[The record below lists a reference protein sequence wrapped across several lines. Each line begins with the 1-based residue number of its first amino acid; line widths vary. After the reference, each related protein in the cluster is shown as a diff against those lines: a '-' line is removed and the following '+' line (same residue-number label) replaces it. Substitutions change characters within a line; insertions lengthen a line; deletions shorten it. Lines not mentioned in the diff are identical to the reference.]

1 MKIVYTAGAKESKT
15 TEVQAVKELERLLS
29 SEKGFLMPNVF
40 VGKELSNREI
50 DAILVLR
57 DAIFLLDF
65 KNWGGQR
72 IEVEGI
78 NGRVRRLRNG
88 VWKDEKNTLVSY
100 EYATKELPNLLKKA
114 IPQCPRVYA
123 VMVFTSFGLG
133 SEQKPQISFA
143 GGDPQHP
150 QFKQGVTA
158 CRLEQLPRVIAAFRT
173 AAASKVELGKVELG
187 AVELAQVQK
196 VLHSAIK
203 EPAQPGKRSV
213 DGYVILNEHHQD
225 PFLNCTIYIGESE
238 TLQEPVWIKEY
249 AQELTT
255 PEQREQHRRLALRHA
270 DVLHRL
276 PQHPNIVSYRAS
288 QSTDFHLYIMLVRHP
303 GIFLNEF
310 MSGNL
315 GNLQVPTDL
324 QVPTASA
331 PPKKMPSTLAT
342 RLSILGDLL
351 KALEFLTQQPT
362 FEKSAYRDLR
372 PESIFVQYSGEA
384 KPVAQLFHFDNMKL
398 DGAKIAQAATR
409 LRFLKEGK
417 RRAATWDE
425 YAAPELIEYVDSS
438 QKKGNKGASFS
449 GGVSSDIYSWG
460 IIAWELLTGE
470 RPFANSVA
478 KDNDMRKP
486 WPAQLPSSIAKAG
499 ERLSTEHVRLI
510 AACLDVTP
518 AQRPTL
524 ANLRR
529 HFC

>member
-15 TEVQAVKELERLLS
+15 PEVQAVKELERLLS
-29 SEKGFLMPNVF
+29 SENGFLMPNVF
-40 VGKELSNREI
+40 LGKELSNREI
-50 DAILVLR
+50 DAILALR

-72 IEVEGI
+72 IEVEGL
-78 NGRVRRLRNG
+78 NGRVRRLRDG
-88 VWKDEKNTLVSY
+88 AWKDEKNTLVSY
-100 EYATKELPNLLKKA
+100 EYAAKELPNLLKKA

-133 SEQKPQISFA
+133 SKQKPPVSFA
-143 GGDPQHP
+143 GGDPQRP
-150 QFKQGVTA
+150 QIKQGVTA
-158 CRLEQLPRVIAAFRT
+158 CRLEQLPQVIAAFRA
-173 AAASKVELGKVELG
+173 AAASKVQLG
-187 AVELAQVQK
+187 AVELAQIQK
-196 VLHSAIK
+196 VLRSAIK
-203 EPAQPGKRSV
+203 EPAQPRRRSV
-213 DGYVILNEHHQD
+213 EGYVILNEHHQD
-225 PFLNCTIYIGESE
+225 PFLNCTIYAGESE

-255 PEQREQHRRLALRHA
+255 PEQREQQRRLALRHA
-270 DVLHRL
+270 DVLYRL

-288 QSTDFHLYIMLVRHP
+288 QTTDCHLYVILARRP
-303 GIFLNEF
+303 GVFLSEF
-310 MSGNL
+310 ISGEPQ
-315 GNLQVPTDL
+315 GT
-324 QVPTASA
+324 TTSA
-331 PPKKMPSTLAT
+331 ELKKIPSTLAP
-342 RLSILGDLL
+342 RLAILGDLH
-351 KALEFLTQQPT
+351 KALEFLTQQPD

-372 PESIFVQYSGEA
+372 PESVFVQYSDGA

-417 RRAATWDE
+417 RRATTWDE
-425 YAAPELIEYVDSS
+425 YAAPELVEYIDSS
-438 QKKGNKGASFS
+438 QQKGNKGTSFS

-499 ERLSTEHVRLI
+499 ERLSTEQVRLI
-510 AACLDVTP
+510 AACLNVKS

-524 ANLRR
+524 ANLRQ
-529 HFC
+529 HFR

>member
-15 TEVQAVKELERLLS
+15 TEVQAVKELERLFS

-78 NGRVRRLRNG
+78 NGRVRRLRDG
-88 VWKDEKNTLVSY
+88 VWKDEKNTLISY
-100 EYATKELPNLLKKA
+100 EYATKELPNMLKKA

-123 VMVFTSFGLG
+123 VLVFTSFGLG
-133 SEQKPQISFA
+133 SEQKPQVSFA
-143 GGDPQHP
+143 GGDPQRP
-150 QFKQGVTA
+150 QIKQGVTA
-158 CRLEQLPRVIAAFRT
+158 CRLEQLPQVIAAFR
-173 AAASKVELGKVELG
+173 AASKVEWGSVELG
-187 AVELAQVQK
+187 SMELAQVQK
-196 VLHSAIK
+196 ALHSAIK
-203 EPAQPGKRSV
+203 EPAQPRRRSV
-213 DGYVILNEHHQD
+213 DGYVILNEYHQD
-225 PFLNCTIYIGESE
+225 PFLNCTIHTGESE

-255 PEQREQHRRLALRHA
+255 PEQRDQQRRLALRHA

-288 QSTDFHLYIMLVRHP
+288 KTTDFHLYVILTRDP
-303 GIFLNEF
+303 GIFLSEF
-310 MSGNL
+310 ISGNL
-315 GNLQVPTDL
+315 QE
-324 QVPTASA
+324 TATNA
-331 PPKKMPSTLAT
+331 GLKKIPSTLAS
-342 RLSILGDLL
+342 RLAILGDLL
-351 KALEFLTQQPT
+351 KALEFLIQQPD

-372 PESIFVQYSGEA
+372 PESVFVRYSGGA
-384 KPVAQLFHFDNMKL
+384 KPVAQLFHFDNIKL

-425 YAAPELIEYVDSS
+425 YAAPELIEYIDSS
-438 QKKGNKGASFS
+438 QKKGNKGTSFS

-486 WPAQLPSSIAKAG
+486 WPAQQPSRIAEAG
-499 ERLSTEHVRLI
+499 ERLSAEQVRLI
-510 AACLDVTP
+510 AACLNVKPT
-518 AQRPTL
+518 QRPTL
-524 ANLRR
+524 ANLRQYFR
-529 HFC
+529 